1 MDYRVT
7 VSLHSKGGYIFWV
20 GGLPEKLLDYSVL
33 RKTSIIPLVSAQRDP
48 NRTSFLGG
56 ADIRCVHKQ
65 WDRAQS
71 KETMSKTFILSCVA
85 VATVLQRK
93 LIKGC
98 NFHNRVLMLLYL
110 FVYLLSSGQIFH
122 TVWLEESE
130 VQQGLEETHS
140 FFCVTC
146 LPQEMALL

>member
-1 MDYRVT
+1 M
-7 VSLHSKGGYIFWV
+7 
-20 GGLPEKLLDYSVL
+20 
-33 RKTSIIPLVSAQRDP
+33 
-48 NRTSFLGG
+48 
-56 ADIRCVHKQ
+56 
-65 WDRAQS
+65 
-71 KETMSKTFILSCVA
+71 A

-93 LIKGC
+93 LIKGR
-98 NFHNRVLMLLYL
+98 NFYNRVLMLLYL

-140 FFCVTC
+140 FLCVTC